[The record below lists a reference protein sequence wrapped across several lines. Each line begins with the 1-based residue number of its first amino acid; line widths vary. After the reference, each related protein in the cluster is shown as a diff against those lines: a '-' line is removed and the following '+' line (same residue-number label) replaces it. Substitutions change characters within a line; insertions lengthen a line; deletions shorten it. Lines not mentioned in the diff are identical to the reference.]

1 MTIVAH
7 DEWFLSEKG
16 IKDAQRHR
24 EKIDEQIRKNV
35 RDVIGEESI
44 ISHKEGKKVRIP
56 VKGLKDYMF
65 RHGINDGTQRGGVGQ
80 GKGNPGDII
89 ARKPGNGRDGNDPIA
104 GNQKGE
110 EYMEVE
116 VDIDYLI
123 QIMFEDLGLPYLEEK
138 TKIETLIPVGWKF
151 DGLTKVGTPPRMH
164 KKKTITESLK
174 RTAAYIAEIMEET
187 KCEMLTAEKAL
198 VQAEGDLVDAI
209 ELVKQNKVK
218 DDVDTS
224 LLYIEDDDLRY
235 KQVTEEFEPHSNAV
249 IIAMM
254 DVSGCYSDDTEILT
268 KRGWLLFKDSQEDDF
283 FATRNPETQDFEWQK
298 ATDFMCYDYN
308 GELYNFYS
316 KYVDLAVTPNHRMLI
331 SKRINDNKRK
341 ECILLAEELD
351 NYSCT
356 TKSANICIPTDSKWY
371 GEKIISKKF
380 GDYEISGDDYCAL
393 IGMYLSEGSL
403 RRKTGRIVIAQYEK
417 SYGFK
422 YFKSLLDKICNDKMN
437 IWYSGKQFE
446 FRWPELCDY
455 LSPMG
460 TRAFNKKIP
469 DDIMNATSE
478 QIKIFWHYY
487 WLGDGSKEKNKVDS
501 VISTTSPFIR
511 DQLLELSQKLGF
523 QANFYIDDRNRI
535 GQPIGNGKY
544 TRKTHHPCYRIA
556 KYETNMSS
564 FNKRKIAY
572 RGKVY
577 CVSVPNGIVYVRRN
591 GKTSWCGNSMTPDKK
606 YLSRSFLFWMT
617 EFLKKTYENVQ
628 IRFIIHT
635 TDARLV
641 DENDFFRKAEWGGT
655 ICHTAFDLAN
665 YVLQTEFPIDQ
676 WNRYCVYVSDG
687 DAFDPYETMVSA
699 KTLINN
705 GLNMLTYLEVKP
717 TDNEY
722 GYMYS
727 SGILLHEFRKIF
739 PMIASA
745 VDGKTFFKD
754 EEHHFIA
761 GEIKGR
767 DYVYPML
774 KATLFE
780 KKK

>member
-7 DEWFLSEKG
+7 DGWGLSERG

-198 VQAEGDLVDAI
+198 VQAEGDLEDAI

-249 IIAMM
+249 VIAMM
-254 DVSGCYSDDTEILT
+254 DVSG
-268 KRGWLLFKDSQEDDF
+268 
-283 FATRNPETQDFEWQK
+283 
-298 ATDFMCYDYN
+298 
-308 GELYNFYS
+308 
-316 KYVDLAVTPNHRMLI
+316 
-331 SKRINDNKRK
+331 
-341 ECILLAEELD
+341 
-351 NYSCT
+351 
-356 TKSANICIPTDSKWY
+356 
-371 GEKIISKKF
+371 
-380 GDYEISGDDYCAL
+380 
-393 IGMYLSEGSL
+393 
-403 RRKTGRIVIAQYEK
+403 
-417 SYGFK
+417 
-422 YFKSLLDKICNDKMN
+422 
-437 IWYSGKQFE
+437 
-446 FRWPELCDY
+446 
-455 LSPMG
+455 
-460 TRAFNKKIP
+460 
-469 DDIMNATSE
+469 
-478 QIKIFWHYY
+478 
-487 WLGDGSKEKNKVDS
+487 
-501 VISTTSPFIR
+501 
-511 DQLLELSQKLGF
+511 
-523 QANFYIDDRNRI
+523 
-535 GQPIGNGKY
+535 
-544 TRKTHHPCYRIA
+544 
-556 KYETNMSS
+556 
-564 FNKRKIAY
+564 
-572 RGKVY
+572 
-577 CVSVPNGIVYVRRN
+577 
-591 GKTSWCGNSMTPDKK
+591 SMTPDKK

-687 DAFDPYETMVSA
+687 DAFDPDETMVSA